1 LPSIHLLIH
10 VEKDFRRIINSEDY
24 DDRINKVKEYVNKP
38 GLSYKK
44 DEWVDGAVKDRKG
57 EDLEA
62 SANFENTHW
71 YKFQLA
77 ARAHLVMVMDMLKS
91 Y

>member
-1 LPSIHLLIH
+1 MGDPIS
-10 VEKDFRRIINSEDY
+10 RS
-24 DDRINKVKEYVNKP
+24 
-38 GLSYKK
+38 
-44 DEWVDGAVKDRKG
+44 VKDRKG

-71 YKFQLA
+71 YKFQLVA
-77 ARAHLVMVMDMLKS
+77 KAHLVMVMDMLKS